1 MDIKCRNEIPGFE
14 KLAEKVERSAS
25 RREEIRCYRD
35 AAIERVLN
43 SPDPWKMEFSRNR
56 QGNFSPEADTF
67 LVICV
72 GTEGRIDCRL
82 PCMDGISG
90 LAFAAL

>member
-1 MDIKCRNEIPGFE
+1 M
-14 KLAEKVERSAS
+14 ERSAS

-35 AAIERVLN
+35 TAIERVLN

-56 QGNFSPEADTF
+56 LGNFSPEADTF

-72 GTEGRIDCRL
+72 ETKGRIDCRL
-82 PCMDGISG
+82 PCMDGING

>member
-1 MDIKCRNEIPGFE
+1 MRSVDVKRRNEIPGFK
-14 KLAEKVERSAS
+14 KLAERVERSAS

-43 SPDPWKMEFSRNR
+43 SANPWEMEFSRNR
-56 QGNFSPEADTF
+56 QGNFSREADSF

-72 GTEGRIDCRL
+72 ETKGRID
-82 PCMDGISG
+82 G
-90 LAFAAL
+90 